1 MFISIREKKQV
12 QQIMKY
18 QNTKTNNICVYAI
31 IILMNAC

>member
-12 QQIMKY
+12 QIMKY